1 MKVLL
6 EIKDAKAQ
14 FVMELLKSLSF
25 VKAKPLTPY
34 KADVLEGIKEAVE
47 EMKLIK
53 AGKLK
58 VRNAEDFLN
67 ELL

>member
-6 EIKDAKAQ
+6 DIKDTKAR
-14 FVMELLKSLSF
+14 FVMELLGSLSF
-25 VKAKPLTPY
+25 VKAKELTPY
-34 KADVLEGIKEAVE
+34 KAEVLEGIKEAVE

-58 VRNAEDFLN
+58 GRSAAELFN
-67 ELL
+67 EL

>member
-6 EIKDAKAQ
+6 DIRDNKAH

-25 VKAKPLTPY
+25 VKAKELTPY
-34 KADVLEGIKEAVE
+34 KAEVLENIKEAVE

-53 AGKLK
+53 KGKLK
-58 VRNAEDFLN
+58 GKKAEDLFN
-67 ELL
+67 EL